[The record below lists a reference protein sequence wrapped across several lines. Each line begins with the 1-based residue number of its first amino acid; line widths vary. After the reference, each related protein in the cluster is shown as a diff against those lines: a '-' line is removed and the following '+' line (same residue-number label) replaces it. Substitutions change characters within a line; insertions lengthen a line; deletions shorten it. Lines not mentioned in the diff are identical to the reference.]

1 MLGLARFAMKSPLH
15 TGILAALFAAIP
27 MLYALSA
34 ALVALTTLRFGISYG
49 TRVLAGAL
57 VGALVSWQMSGIPL
71 PLLALPF
78 VAVLAIVLRSTQKW
92 SYTLIA
98 GSFVALVL
106 AIGLQNL
113 FTDQIN
119 SIMGI
124 VQEAVTGGDTSLP
137 QWQLFESAKAI
148 AGYLILASMS
158 LEAYLMLL
166 LGRYWQSGLY
176 NPGGFRAELH
186 GMRFT
191 KQEIAVLIVLVGIA
205 WVTQRAAVMLFG
217 IPFIF
222 AGLALVHGV
231 IAKTKLGGQW
241 LVAVYI
247 GLLLFNQIIVPV
259 LVCAAIIDA
268 MIDIRSKLPSKA
280 QANNE

>member
-1 MLGLARFAMKSPLH
+1 VLGLARFAMKSPLH

>member
-1 MLGLARFAMKSPLH
+1 VLGLARFAMKSPLH

-57 VGALVSWQMSGIPL
+57 VGGLVSWQMSGIPL